1 MIIDESE
8 IDKEGCYNE
17 SLALACLLAADVCF
31 LNVVD
36 LSKAQPEYY
45 KEKKLTT
52 AVYVHLPDDSEC
64 IECND
69 NEPDSEIISLY
80 KMWKENNNYGA
91 IKWACLKRGIR
102 PPESIVKE
110 MKKQNYWS
118 EELEKLPTK

>member
-8 IDKEGCYNE
+8 IDQEGCYNE
-17 SLALACLLAADVCF
+17 NLALACLLAADVCF

-45 KEKKLTT
+45 KYKKLTT
-52 AVYVHLPDDSEC
+52 TVYVHLPNDSEC

-80 KMWKENNNYGA
+80 KMWKENNVYGVF
-91 IKWACLKRGIR
+91 KWVALKRNER

-110 MKKQNYWS
+110 MKKHNFWTD
-118 EELEKLPTK
+118 ELEKLPTK